1 MVILMSRSER
11 PKEAE
16 TPIVT
21 HLTRVKFSL
30 VPDDDML
37 AEAAS
42 GKKLITPLMVNQAG
56 NHISEHYA
64 RVTKM
69 MELLADHGFIFR
81 AGKNAVYCYSNKV
94 EAGEAKRLLLSA
106 GFRDREFQIQL
117 EYTRGCGML

>member
-1 MVILMSRSER
+1 MMNRSER
-11 PKEAE
+11 PKEAQ

-30 VPDDDML
+30 VPDDDRL

-56 NHISEHYA
+56 NIISNHYA

-69 MELLADHGFIFR
+69 MELLAERGFSFR
-81 AGKNAVYCYSNKV
+81 AGKKAVYCYSSEV

-106 GFRDREFQIQL
+106 GFTDREFQIQL
-117 EYTRGCGML
+117 EYTRGWGML